1 MNDNNDDLQ
10 KAINGIVGGDNNET
24 AMPDLGV
31 PPMPV
36 PDPAAGL
43 MNMAPEAI
51 ETQAVEPL
59 APVAAPEPVKKGS
72 IPNPVLSNMKKNMIQ
87 DVIPLMDKVALD
99 ASKKFDFY
107 KEIIDETHDQK
118 MVSDAYA
125 VAKEITD
132 DAKKAEALLYLINEA
147 E

>member
-1 MNDNNDDLQ
+1 
-10 KAINGIVGGDNNET
+10 
-24 AMPDLGV
+24 
-31 PPMPV
+31 
-36 PDPAAGL
+36 
-43 MNMAPEAI
+43 
-51 ETQAVEPL
+51 
-59 APVAAPEPVKKGS
+59 
-72 IPNPVLSNMKKNMIQ
+72 MIQ
-87 DVIPLMDKVALD
+87 DLIPLMDKVALD